1 MNVRI
6 VVAALVVL
14 TAACQAPQP
23 PPPAAPPPPA
33 PRPELTYGVSM
44 HLGAA
49 FEAERARATREFLES
64 ALDAKIEPRLYGY
77 DELAAGLA
85 DGTVDIA
92 FSTPL
97 VYVRAAKQNARLG
110 LVRKALH
117 GGKPG
122 YRSVFFVR
130 RDSGFKTIQDLAG
143 RDVAFVKGGSAS
155 GNLFPRAHLL
165 GKGFD
170 PETFFGRISLLS
182 SHATV
187 CDAVYAGDV
196 QVGASF
202 TNADGDLSVMT
213 LDACL
218 PSLGDKAEDLRVIF
232 ASEPIPNDVV
242 VVRAGFPQELSDK
255 LAAALDALATS
266 ESGRKVLAEA
276 FASDGFVPAH
286 DSSFGVVR
294 QAIELLP
301 AEAQ

>member
-6 VVAALVVL
+6 VASVLVAL
-14 TAACQAPQP
+14 TAACQSPA
-23 PPPAAPPPPA
+23 PPAPEPPPPA
-33 PRPELTYGVSM
+33 PKPKFVYGVAM
-44 HLGAA
+44 HMGAA
-49 FEAERARATREFLES
+49 FEAERARATREFLEK
-64 ALDAKIEPRLYGY
+64 ALDAEITPRLYGY
-77 DELAAGLA
+77 DELAAGLVE
-85 DGTVDIA
+85 GTVDIA

-110 LVRKALH
+110 LLRQALH

-130 RDSGFKTIQDLAG
+130 RDSGFQTIQDLAG
-143 RDVAFVKGGSAS
+143 RKVAFVKEGSAS

-165 GKGFD
+165 GKGYD
-170 PETFFGRISLLS
+170 PTTFFGQISQLAN
-182 SHATV
+182 HATV

-202 TNADGDLSVMT
+202 TNADGDVSAMT

-218 PSLGDKAEDLRVIF
+218 PSLGDKAQDLRVIF

-242 VVRAGFPQELSDK
+242 VVRAGFPQELADK
-255 LAAALDALATS
+255 LGAALDELDGS
-266 ESGRKVLAEA
+266 EGGRKVLASA

-286 DSSFGVVR
+286 DASFGVVR

-301 AEAQ
+301 ADAR